1 MPQSIHIIYMH
12 FVFATKFRR
21 HLIDLS
27 AEPVLHAIL
36 RDEYGKKNCIVVE
49 INGMPDHV
57 HMLVKCPPTVS
68 ISEIMQQ
75 VKGGSAFRC
84 NRDQL
89 IKPKLIWQDGY
100 FVCSVSERDVKGIA
114 DYIRNQKQHHSKS
127 SIVSSQEW
135 I

>member
-12 FVFATKFRR
+12 FVFATKFRIPMI
-21 HLIDLS
+21 LPEV
-27 AEPVLHAIL
+27 EPYLHAIL
-36 RDEYGKKNCIVVE
+36 KDEFGKKNCIVIE

-57 HMLVKCPPTVS
+57 HMLVKCPPTVA

-100 FVCSVSERDVKGIA
+100 FVRSVSEGHVRRIA
-114 DYIRNQKQHHSKS
+114 DYIRNQKEHHSRS
-127 SIVSSQEW
+127 SIISSQEW
-135 I
+135 M